1 MGQTLPLKAISEHL
15 DRPVDRVE
23 DRPVDRVI
31 ERLLAENSQ
40 LRDLV
45 IQLTRI
51 AMRNVVDRK

>member
-1 MGQTLPLKAISEHL
+1 MGPTLPAKAISEH
-15 DRPVDRVE
+15 P

-31 ERLLAENSQ
+31 ERLLTENAQ